1 MHKHM
6 ATISRGTSESYVYNS
21 KLGRISDWKRPNCL
35 LLAGHLGAVELGFP
49 LSELCLLPA
58 PVPTDGSQRSPR
70 RAPGSPSCAQP
81 APKPQAW
88 LKSRSLGRKPPFSCG
103 NVASRQAPPQALR
116 PPRAVPALAS
126 RDTETVFPSAPST
139 GSQSRFLHFHLPM
152 GPALLLGCPTLV
164 TTAMPRL
171 VPVGR
176 SVAPCPSSYFGLCAL
191 RTQSSLRSRSHS
203 GHLQGKEP
211 AGH

>member
-103 NVASRQAPPQALR
+103 NVASRQAPPKPSGPRGPSPHWPLGTLR
-116 PPRAVPALAS
+116 RCFPPPPALGLNPDFCIFTC
-126 RDTETVFPSAPST
+126 RWDL
-139 GSQSRFLHFHLPM
+139 RFCLAALH
-152 GPALLLGCPTLV
+152 
-164 TTAMPRL
+164 
-171 VPVGR
+171 
-176 SVAPCPSSYFGLCAL
+176 S
-191 RTQSSLRSRSHS
+191 
-203 GHLQGKEP
+203 
-211 AGH
+211 